1 MHGRDDSNGTAG
13 LALLSRPVLIGCLTN
28 SCMGVMYA
36 WSLFLLP
43 MERDLG
49 LSRAELSL
57 APSLALACFTLGM
70 MLQRLVA
77 TRLALRGTGLLSF
90 SLAGG
95 GHFLFA
101 LWPTLPPLILG
112 YGVAFGFGAG
122 LGYGF
127 ALEMAQFV
135 NERKRSFAIGVIVSC
150 FALSGIVI
158 STVFAQ
164 LILQSSPTK
173 SFFVIGVGIFLIGAF
188 VVSQLDGSSGTLDE
202 ENQDSR
208 SSEVF
213 TLRFAIMTYCF
224 FAICF
229 AGLLTVSHI
238 SGILKETGVPSALLG
253 LGAGLQNMGY
263 IVGSV
268 WGGRFVEWVQGRSAL
283 FFACLLTV
291 VAVLMM
297 RSDSFLIVCVAT
309 TFVGLSFGGSASLI
323 PVLIGREYGIS
334 QIGRVYGK
342 MIFSYGLAG
351 LVAPWA
357 GGLLYTQT
365 GSYSV
370 PLAVATVLASMGLL
384 VSIYF
389 WKIERSHAV
398 V

>member
-1 MHGRDDSNGTAG
+1 MIGRGDGNDALGV
-13 LALLSRPVLIGCLTN
+13 ALLSPPVLIGCLTN

-57 APSLALACFTLGM
+57 APSLALACFMLGM
-70 MLQRLVA
+70 MLQMAVS
-77 TRLALRGTGLLSF
+77 TRLTLRGTALLCF

-95 GHFLFA
+95 GHVLFGF
-101 LWPTLPPLILG
+101 WPTLTSLILG
-112 YGVAFGFGAG
+112 YGMAFGTGSG

-135 NERKRSFAIGVIVSC
+135 KERNRSLAIGVIVSC
-150 FALSGIVI
+150 FALSGILI
-158 STVFAQ
+158 SSVFAQ
-164 LILQSSPTK
+164 AILHSSPAT
-173 SFFVIGVGIFLIGAF
+173 SFLVIGFGILLLGVF
-188 VVSQLDGSSGTLDE
+188 VVSKVDGSSLTPTE
-202 ENQDSR
+202 EIQEPT

-213 TLRFAIMTYCF
+213 TLRFAIMSYCF

-229 AGLLTVSHI
+229 AGLLTISHI
-238 SGILKETGVPSALLG
+238 SGILEEIGVPSRLLG
-253 LGAGLQNMGY
+253 LGAGLLNLGY
-263 IVGSV
+263 IIGSIF
-268 WGGRFVEWVQGRSAL
+268 GGRFVDWVQGRSAL
-283 FFACLLTV
+283 FFVCLLTV
-291 VAVLMM
+291 AALLMI

-309 TFVGLSFGGSASLI
+309 VFVGLCFGGSASLI

-351 LVAPWA
+351 LIAPWV
-357 GGLLYTQT
+357 GGLLYTKT

-370 PLAVATVLASMGLL
+370 PLAVTIVLAFVGLIA
-384 VSIYF
+384 SIYF
-389 WKIERSHAV
+389 SFALMMKR
-398 V
+398 

>member
-1 MHGRDDSNGTAG
+1 MIGRDDGNDALGVG
-13 LALLSRPVLIGCLTN
+13 LLSPPVLIGCLTN

-57 APSLALACFTLGM
+57 APSLALACFMLGM
-70 MLQRLVA
+70 MLQMAVS
-77 TRLALRGTGLLSF
+77 TRLTLRGTALLCF

-95 GHFLFA
+95 GHVLFGF
-101 LWPTLPPLILG
+101 WPTLTSLILG
-112 YGVAFGFGAG
+112 YGMAFGTGSG

-135 NERKRSFAIGVIVSC
+135 KERNRSLAIGVIVSC
-150 FALSGIVI
+150 FALSGILI
-158 STVFAQ
+158 SSVFAQ
-164 LILQSSPTK
+164 AILHSSPAT
-173 SFFVIGVGIFLIGAF
+173 SFLVIGFGILLLGVF
-188 VVSQLDGSSGTLDE
+188 VVSKVDGSSLTPTE
-202 ENQDSR
+202 EIQEPT

-213 TLRFAIMTYCF
+213 TLRFAIMSYCF

-229 AGLLTVSHI
+229 AGLLTISHI
-238 SGILKETGVPSALLG
+238 SGILEEIGVPSRLLG
-253 LGAGLQNMGY
+253 LGAGLLNLGY
-263 IVGSV
+263 IIGSIF
-268 WGGRFVEWVQGRSAL
+268 GGRFVDWVQGRSAL
-283 FFACLLTV
+283 FFVCLLTV
-291 VAVLMM
+291 AALLMI

-309 TFVGLSFGGSASLI
+309 VFVGLCFGGSASLI

-351 LVAPWA
+351 LIAPWV
-357 GGLLYTQT
+357 GGLLYTKT

-370 PLAVATVLASMGLL
+370 PLAVT
-384 VSIYF
+384 
-389 WKIERSHAV
+389 KIGRAHV
-398 V
+398 